1 VVGALALIA
10 TLLAGFLYWK
20 QGEPYQTAY
29 QSPNG
34 QYYIQK
40 YTVVFPFGI
49 AGPGQGS
56 DAAGGYIRLYNRNGQ
71 MLKERRQEFFRDIR
85 PVWAK
90 EKVYL
95 LGIAEMDNDP
105 WILPSSSE

>member
-1 VVGALALIA
+1 MVALGLVAIVF
-10 TLLAGFLYWK
+10 AGFVYWK

-29 QSPNG
+29 RSPNG
-34 QYYIQK
+34 EYYIQK
-40 YTVVFPFGI
+40 YTVAMPFGM

-56 DAAGGYIRLYNRNGQ
+56 DAAGGYIRLFNRSGK
-71 MLKERRQEFFRDIR
+71 MLHERRQDFFRDIR
-85 PVWAK
+85 PVWAR